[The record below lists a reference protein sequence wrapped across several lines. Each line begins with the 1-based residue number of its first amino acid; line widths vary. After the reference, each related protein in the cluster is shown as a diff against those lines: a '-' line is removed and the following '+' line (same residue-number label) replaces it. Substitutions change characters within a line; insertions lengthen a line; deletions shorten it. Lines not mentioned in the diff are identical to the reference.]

1 MGTCQIKKNKEM
13 LAETIMECPLVKAAI
28 EEIERTRGYTFCT
41 AQLHDELISIHYSP
55 YGTPEHP
62 IYREKQKGLNE
73 DCPLTRLLQKSSIST
88 ERDAAK
94 EELQNSFSN
103 MDEAVKKECKG
114 GIALSTINEEQK
126 TIRVQ
131 TTGPCYS
138 CLALYSTLRDL
149 HPFIPNGYKIE
160 VKSSPAIKERAKKEA
175 DERRIAL
182 KVMSIGIRE
191 NSLMHDLLIP
201 DGPFFFSGIDASGN
215 VHIIVKKMFHSHRER
230 KALADMFQDII
241 HALTG
246 KWANVILEDMHKWKI
261 SKLNRNIHINTKKTD
276 KANKILSPIIEAAEA
291 NGRKFIFNGIS
302 DTGIYL
308 SLTGNC
314 RKCPAERMVLHLIE
328 LLLKDDLDPR
338 LEIET
343 F

>member
-1 MGTCQIKKNKEM
+1 MEVTASMVKNLRELTGAGMMDCKKA
-13 LAETIMECPLVKAAI
+13 LAETN
-28 EEIERTRGYTFCT
+28 G
-41 AQLHDELISIHYSP
+41 
-55 YGTPEHP
+55 
-62 IYREKQKGLNE
+62 
-73 DCPLTRLLQKSSIST
+73 
-88 ERDAAK
+88 
-94 EELQNSFSN
+94 N

-114 GIALSTINEEQK
+114 GIVLSALDEEQK

-149 HPFIPNGYKIE
+149 RPFIPNGYKIE
-160 VKSSPAIKERAKKEA
+160 MESSPAIKERAKKEA
-175 DERRIAL
+175 DERKIAL

-241 HALTG
+241 HDLTG
-246 KWANVILEDMHKWKI
+246 RWANVILEDMHKWKI
-261 SKLNRNIHINTKKTD
+261 SKLNRNIHINTKNTD
-276 KANKILSPIIEAAEA
+276 KTNKILSPIIKAAET
-291 NGRKFIFNGIS
+291 NGGNFIFNGIS

-308 SLTGNC
+308 SLTGSC
-314 RKCPAERMVLHLIE
+314 RTCPAAITVTHLME
-328 LLLKDDLDPR
+328 LLLKDTLDR
-338 LEIET
+338 KLERED

>member
-1 MGTCQIKKNKEM
+1 MGRTLEHLNKIAER
-13 LAETIMECPLVKAAI
+13 ETIMGCPLVKAAVK
-28 EEIERTRGYTFCT
+28 EIERTRGCTFCT
-41 AQLHDELISIHYSP
+41 AQLHDELISIHCSP

-62 IYREKQKGLNE
+62 IYSEKQKELNE
-73 DCPLTRLLQKSSIST
+73 NCPLTKLLQKSSILA
-88 ERDAAK
+88 ERDTAK

-114 GIALSTINEEQK
+114 GIALSAIDEEQK

-138 CLALYSTLRDL
+138 CLALYSTLSDL

-160 VKSSPAIKERAKKEA
+160 VESSQAIKERANKEA

-261 SKLNRNIHINTKKTD
+261 MKLSRNIHINTKRTE
-276 KANKILSPIIEAAEA
+276 KANKILSPIIKTAEA
-291 NGRKFIFNGIS
+291 NGGKFIFNGIS

-308 SLTGNC
+308 SLTGSC
-314 RKCPAERMVLHLIE
+314 RKCPAERTVLHLIE
-328 LLLKDDLDPR
+328 LLLKDALDPR
-338 LEIET
+338 LEIEK